1 MAGRVRSLHR
11 ALRDRDAL
19 AGYLP
24 FQAPPWLGRR
34 LSFMSELGVRYIL
47 RKYPAH
53 TDATTLEANM
63 ARALDEL
70 RDHLGERE
78 FFVGDAPT
86 AADLAAAGA
95 LQFVLPMSA
104 RTLPMTPQSAK
115 AWTEPALSVAFR
127 DLLTW
132 RDGFIDAC
140 ERAVYGD

>member
-1 MAGRVRSLHR
+1 
-11 ALRDRDAL
+11 
-19 AGYLP
+19 
-24 FQAPPWLGRR
+24 
-34 LSFMSELGVRYIL
+34 
-47 RKYPAH
+47 
-53 TDATTLEANM
+53 M

-104 RTLPMTPQSAK
+104 RTLPMTPQGAK
-115 AWTEPALSVAFR
+115 AWTEPTLSMLFA
-127 DLLTW
+127 DLLQW
-132 RDGFIDAC
+132 RDAFIAHC